1 MFLHYSATLQSSR
14 YEAVNIPS
22 VARQPI
28 APKRTPPLIEVLIS
42 HWLTLIRPAIKP
54 LFLQG
59 GGMLG
64 GGRWTSQG
72 LASHVYIAAGFQRQP
87 SLPHE
92 K

>member
-1 MFLHYSATLQSSR
+1 M
-14 YEAVNIPS
+14 
-22 VARQPI
+22 ARQPI
-28 APKRTPPLIEVLIS
+28 APKRTPPLIEVLIN
-42 HWLTLIRPAIKP
+42 HWLTLVRPAIKP

-72 LASHVYIAAGFQRQP
+72 LCHVYIAAGFQRQP